1 MLTGRDQIYSREWI
15 WRALLRCMNCLSLE
29 IQITKA
35 QSEARLLFFISKK
48 YEMEGKRM
56 PEWIRIKISDFYYN
70 AVGDS
75 EYTYVSPE
83 VYEAL
88 MNTFRK
94 EAHAEQMRDLR
105 NRVAESYIEGD
116 TENMV
121 FDTGESLEDQ
131 IIRQLDMEHLQTAM
145 QTLSEI
151 QKERLRLY
159 FFEGLTTREIAALQH
174 TNRSAIWRS
183 IAGAVDRLR
192 KEF

>member
-1 MLTGRDQIYSREWI
+1 MSEWI
-15 WRALLRCMNCLSLE
+15 
-29 IQITKA
+29 K
-35 QSEARLLFFISKK
+35 
-48 YEMEGKRM
+48 
-56 PEWIRIKISDFYYN
+56 IKVSDYYKN
-70 AVGDS
+70 ATGEQ

-94 EAHAEQMRDLR
+94 EAHAEKMRDLR

-116 TENMV
+116 TENIA
-121 FDTGESLEDQ
+121 FYTGESLEDQ

-145 QTLSEI
+145 QTLTEI

-159 FFEGLTTREIAALQH
+159 FFEGLTTREIAVLQH
-174 TNRSAIWRS
+174 ANQNAIWKS
-183 IAGAVDRLR
+183 ISGAIEKLR

>member
-1 MLTGRDQIYSREWI
+1 
-15 WRALLRCMNCLSLE
+15 
-29 IQITKA
+29 
-35 QSEARLLFFISKK
+35 
-48 YEMEGKRM
+48 M
-56 PEWIRIKISDFYYN
+56 PEWIRIKISDLYYN
-70 AVGDS
+70 AVGES

-131 IIRQLDMEHLQTAM
+131 IIRQLDLEHLQTAM
-145 QTLSEI
+145 QTLSKI

-174 TNRSAIWRS
+174 ANRNAVWKS
-183 IAGAVDRLR
+183 IAGAVDKLR